1 MTTVVYSVGPGAT
14 IDDALRTLTARGIT
28 SLPVLDDDRVV
39 GNVSEAD
46 LLRGELSQDPRAHQ
60 LRAQVDS
67 QDPPRT
73 VGSVMTAGLY
83 VTRGDEDVSDLLRV
97 MADHGWKGI
106 PVVSQ
111 GCLVGVV
118 SRSDVVHALSRPDSG
133 IRDMFVEL
141 GRTEWRRRWWQAS

>member
-1 MTTVVYSVGPGAT
+1 
-14 IDDALRTLTARGIT
+14 
-28 SLPVLDDDRVV
+28 
-39 GNVSEAD
+39 
-46 LLRGELSQDPRAHQ
+46 
-60 LRAQVDS
+60 
-67 QDPPRT
+67 
-73 VGSVMTAGLY
+73 MTAGPY